1 MQSSYRTSRRLSV
14 LAVAALLFPILAVN
28 GYAQRGNQSDVSGIP
43 ITTSSIV
50 SPIFAVPIGRA
61 IRVTTFV
68 TPQVANSFQLRAARI
83 NAELGSQTFASV
95 NGTPSTAES
104 QNLVYEVASGEN
116 TSAQA
121 AARLVAILTT
131 GNAST
136 TTIANAEAFVESFRG
151 LLASGIAMDQR
162 FFNTITATQLANA
175 AAAYNAFIDS
185 SNESFLADPPPELAI
200 ISGVLRQLTSH

>member
-1 MQSSYRTSRRLSV
+1 MRSSCLGNRHLSRFV
-14 LAVAALLFPILAVN
+14 FALLLLPVCTLSAT
-28 GYAQRGNQSDVSGIP
+28 AQVGNQSDVTGISV
-43 ITTSSIV
+43 TSSSIV
-50 SPIFAVPIGRA
+50 SPVFAISLAGAV
-61 IRVTTFV
+61 RVITFI
-68 TPQVANSFQLRAARI
+68 TPAVANSFQQRAARI
-83 NAELGSQTFASV
+83 NAALGSQTFAST
-95 NGTPSTAES
+95 NGTQSTAES

-162 FFNTITATQLANA
+162 FFNALTATQLANA

-185 SNESFLADPPPELAI
+185 SNESFLSDPPPELAI